1 MTMRAVDVLAK
12 RDLLNTLVT
21 RDVVFRRAAITTA
34 ESRLR
39 SGFMSHSR
47 PIPDADTLYEQLIQY
62 PTLSALGMGETY
74 CVAPDMAHLTNMAAE
89 DMPPEPLLEGDIPS
103 THGFMWVDGGVPI
116 IDVRNAVN
124 KIHALTWTTVNGVV
138 ILMTWTYKYDLT
150 DEVNARLAKDLPK
163 EYRIVP
169 ELSWSGDLI
178 TLRYG
183 TTPQPSI
190 AYTGLGDRLI
200 EFRDDENGQAILR
213 YLDTGEPVPEENAQM
228 KVSSAQ
234 WFITACRLMQQ
245 TLATRTRETVRPKAL
260 RRFDLKDDTIT
271 VVRLRRPKYAEAE
284 GHGEVEWNFQWIVR
298 GHWRNQPY
306 KDESG
311 EVVYRRIYIAPF
323 LKGPEGKPLK
333 RSRILN
339 VWDR

>member
-1 MTMRAVDVLAK
+1 MTMRAVNVLAK

-21 RDVVFRRAAITTA
+21 RDVVFRRTAIVTA
-34 ESRLR
+34 ESRIHA
-39 SGFMSHSR
+39 GFMPTLR
-47 PIPDADTLYEQLIQY
+47 LLQDPDALYERLIQH
-62 PTLSALGMGETY
+62 PTLSALSMGETY

-103 THGFMWVDGGVPI
+103 THGFMWVEGGVPI
-116 IDVRNAVN
+116 IDVRGSVN
-124 KIHALTWTTVNGVV
+124 KIHAFTWTTISGVV
-138 ILMTWTYKYDLT
+138 VLMTWTYKYDMT
-150 DEVNARLAKDLPK
+150 DEVNARLAKDFPK
-163 EYRIVP
+163 DYREVP

-178 TLRYG
+178 TLHYG
-183 TTPQPSI
+183 ATPKPSI
-190 AYTGLGDRLI
+190 AYTGLGDRQI
-200 EFRDDENGQAILR
+200 EFKDDAAGRAVLT
-213 YLDTGEPVPEENAQM
+213 YSDTGEVVPEENAQT

-245 TLATRTRETVRPKAL
+245 TLATRTLETVRPKAL

-271 VVRLRRPKYAEAE
+271 VVRLRRPKYVEGE
-284 GHGEVEWNFQWIVR
+284 GHGDVEWNFQWIVR

-323 LKGPEGKPLK
+323 VKGPEGKPLK